1 MVAYDGFGVDSA
13 LGVPIFDFKYVKLL
27 LEVDG
32 RLGGSLLD
40 VKEGKIFKSDFSE
53 KNRRIHV

>member
-1 MVAYDGFGVDSA
+1 MTVLGVDSA